1 MSLVCVLSCGLCY
14 ISCCSEVLCP
24 CSEVLCPCS
33 EVLCPCSEVLC
44 PCSEVLCPCSDCL
57 RESIMVMVQKRV
69 HCPGRYGVFSI
80 LDLFV
85 CLGFRLVT
93 LEG

>member
-14 ISCCSEVLCP
+14 ISC
-24 CSEVLCPCS
+24 
-33 EVLCPCSEVLC
+33 
-44 PCSEVLCPCSDCL
+44 CSEVLCPCSDCL